1 VGWVTETPKIYALHE
16 NPEWFPPFAAAF
28 AAEGLEYEE
37 WVLTDG
43 TLDLDAAPPEGVFW
57 SRISASSHTRE
68 HGLSKDYAR
77 AVLSWLEAHGRR
89 TVNGRRV
96 LELEVSKV
104 DQLTA
109 LRAAGIDTPRTVA
122 AVGGPQRVLEAA
134 RRFTAEAPG
143 PFVTKHNQGGKGLGV
158 RRFDSLDDLE
168 KHVASEDYEAPVDG
182 ITLIQEYVVAAD
194 GGITRVEM
202 VGHELVYAVRG
213 DTERGGFQL
222 CPADACAIDPAT
234 GRPVM
239 PPGATV
245 SMAPDEAV
253 GLFSLREGYAQ
264 DPVVARYA
272 DFTRRHGIEVAGIEN
287 IRTADGRTLTYDVN
301 TNTNYS
307 SDVEAVAPRSGPRE
321 IVRHLAR
328 VLRETY
334 PG

>member
-1 VGWVTETPKIYALHE
+1 MTAAPKIYALHE
-16 NPEWFPPFAAAF
+16 NPEWFPPFADAF
-28 AAEGLEYEE
+28 AAEGLPMEE
-37 WVLTDG
+37 WLLTEG
-43 TLDLDAAPPEGVFW
+43 TLDLDASPPEGIFW

-89 TVNGRRV
+89 VVNGRRV
-96 LELEVSKV
+96 LELEMSKV

-122 AVGGPQRVLEAA
+122 AVGREQVLQAA
-134 RRFTAEAPG
+134 EDFPT

-158 RRFDSLDDLE
+158 RRFDSYADLE
-168 KHVASEDYEAPVDG
+168 EYVRGEEYEEPVDG

-194 GGITRVEM
+194 GGITRVEI

-234 GRPVM
+234 GRPIM
-239 PPGATV
+239 PPGATI

-253 GLFSLREGYAQ
+253 GLFSLREGYAD
-264 DPVVARYA
+264 DPIVGKYI
-272 DFTRRHGIEVAGIEN
+272 DFTRRLGLEVTGIEN
-287 IRTADGRTLTYDVN
+287 IRTFDGRTLTYDVN
-301 TNTNYS
+301 TNTNYN
-307 SDVEAVAPRSGPRE
+307 SDVEAVAPRSGPRQ
-321 IVRHLAR
+321 IAR
-328 VLRETY
+328 YLGGLLHEAY
-334 PG
+334 PQTAAVAAGR